1 MILLCV
7 RILLISL
14 ALAALAACGDDDEN
28 APQMSM
34 TAPAMEPKAFARSD
48 GDYEI
53 AMEPDMGAP
62 EPRIELVVEEP
73 TLNDRSYKSEA
84 ETAKVNSISQSGS
97 TSGNPMNVDRVIV
110 RSAEIDIEVQDIPNA
125 LNSIGTIATSSGG
138 WVVASDQTRTFAG
151 SISIRI
157 PAEKLDSALE
167 QIRNLS
173 TKVRTSTIT
182 SQDLT
187 EEFTDVSARA
197 QTLSDTKAVLTGL
210 FDQAKNVEEALSI
223 QKEITRVQSDLEAL
237 EARIKFISESEA
249 YSLIHVLMQAA
260 PVLMS
265 VDAGPDIAVGVM
277 NTGIPYGSPDMENRS
292 IFRARFSPPEGIDDF
307 IITWNFGDGS
317 PEESTDRV
325 APATEDGE
333 LISASIVHY
342 FSRDDDSPLI
352 VTVKVRGSG
361 DAGLA
366 EGEDTQL
373 VTVSRIPPIVVFA
386 GTDQTVEASQT
397 VELSGSF
404 TLPESI
410 TDVRYIWDFGDG
422 SPPEENEL
430 VNAFSAG
437 NVTTEHIFPHFR
449 WNPYEVR
456 LRVSGKS
463 EIGEITGEATTY
475 IYVQETVGVSS
486 PDLDIPSTIR
496 SAGRALQ
503 AVGVISVNILL
514 WLAILSPVWIVGVVL
529 FLFFRKRLPARIFL
543 FSKPRKFWQRK
554 Q

>member
-14 ALAALAACGDDDEN
+14 ALTALAACGDDDEN

-97 TSGNPMNVDRVIV
+97 ASGNPMNVDRVIV

-157 PAEKLDSALE
+157 PAEKLDPALE

-197 QTLSDTKAVLTGL
+197 QTLSDTKVVLTKL
-210 FDQAKNVEEALSI
+210 FEQAKE
-223 QKEITRVQSDLEAL
+223 
-237 EARIKFISESEA
+237 F
-249 YSLIHVLMQAA
+249 
-260 PVLMS
+260 
-265 VDAGPDIAVGVM
+265 
-277 NTGIPYGSPDMENRS
+277 
-292 IFRARFSPPEGIDDF
+292 
-307 IITWNFGDGS
+307 
-317 PEESTDRV
+317 
-325 APATEDGE
+325 
-333 LISASIVHY
+333 
-342 FSRDDDSPLI
+342 
-352 VTVKVRGSG
+352 
-361 DAGLA
+361 
-366 EGEDTQL
+366 
-373 VTVSRIPPIVVFA
+373 
-386 GTDQTVEASQT
+386 
-397 VELSGSF
+397 
-404 TLPESI
+404 
-410 TDVRYIWDFGDG
+410 
-422 SPPEENEL
+422 
-430 VNAFSAG
+430 
-437 NVTTEHIFPHFR
+437 
-449 WNPYEVR
+449 
-456 LRVSGKS
+456 
-463 EIGEITGEATTY
+463 
-475 IYVQETVGVSS
+475 
-486 PDLDIPSTIR
+486 
-496 SAGRALQ
+496 
-503 AVGVISVNILL
+503 
-514 WLAILSPVWIVGVVL
+514 
-529 FLFFRKRLPARIFL
+529 
-543 FSKPRKFWQRK
+543 
-554 Q
+554 

>member
-223 QKEITRVQSDLEAL
+223 QKEITRVLT
-237 EARIKFISESEA
+237 
-249 YSLIHVLMQAA
+249 
-260 PVLMS
+260 P
-265 VDAGPDIAVGVM
+265 
-277 NTGIPYGSPDMENRS
+277 
-292 IFRARFSPPEGIDDF
+292 
-307 IITWNFGDGS
+307 
-317 PEESTDRV
+317 
-325 APATEDGE
+325 
-333 LISASIVHY
+333 
-342 FSRDDDSPLI
+342 
-352 VTVKVRGSG
+352 
-361 DAGLA
+361 
-366 EGEDTQL
+366 
-373 VTVSRIPPIVVFA
+373 
-386 GTDQTVEASQT
+386 
-397 VELSGSF
+397 
-404 TLPESI
+404 
-410 TDVRYIWDFGDG
+410 
-422 SPPEENEL
+422 
-430 VNAFSAG
+430 
-437 NVTTEHIFPHFR
+437 
-449 WNPYEVR
+449 
-456 LRVSGKS
+456 
-463 EIGEITGEATTY
+463 
-475 IYVQETVGVSS
+475 
-486 PDLDIPSTIR
+486 
-496 SAGRALQ
+496 
-503 AVGVISVNILL
+503 
-514 WLAILSPVWIVGVVL
+514 
-529 FLFFRKRLPARIFL
+529 
-543 FSKPRKFWQRK
+543 
-554 Q
+554 

>member
-197 QTLSDTKAVLTGL
+197 QTLSDTKAVLTKL
-210 FDQAKNVEEALSI
+210 FEQAKNVEEALSI

-277 NTGIPYGSPDMENRS
+277 NTGIPYEPPGVGDPS
-292 IFRARFSPPEGIDDF
+292 IFRARFTPPR
-307 IITWNFGDGS
+307 
-317 PEESTDRV
+317 ESKTFLLL
-325 APATEDGE
+325 G
-333 LISASIVHY
+333 ISAMVL
-342 FSRDDDSPLI
+342 P
-352 VTVKVRGSG
+352 KN
-361 DAGLA
+361 
-366 EGEDTQL
+366 Q
-373 VTVSRIPPIVVFA
+373 PI
-386 GTDQTVEASQT
+386 G
-397 VELSGSF
+397 
-404 TLPESI
+404 
-410 TDVRYIWDFGDG
+410 
-422 SPPEENEL
+422 
-430 VNAFSAG
+430 
-437 NVTTEHIFPHFR
+437 
-449 WNPYEVR
+449 
-456 LRVSGKS
+456 
-463 EIGEITGEATTY
+463 
-475 IYVQETVGVSS
+475 
-486 PDLDIPSTIR
+486 
-496 SAGRALQ
+496 
-503 AVGVISVNILL
+503 
-514 WLAILSPVWIVGVVL
+514 
-529 FLFFRKRLPARIFL
+529 
-543 FSKPRKFWQRK
+543 
-554 Q
+554 